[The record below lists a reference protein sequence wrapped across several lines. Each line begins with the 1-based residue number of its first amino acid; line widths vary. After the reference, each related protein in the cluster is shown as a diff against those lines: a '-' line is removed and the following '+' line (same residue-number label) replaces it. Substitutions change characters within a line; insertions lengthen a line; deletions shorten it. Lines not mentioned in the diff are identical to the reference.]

1 MSSNVPM
8 TQTECADKLGISL
21 IEFKHLGKRV
31 EGRSLETDL
40 INPED
45 FERYKKVYE
54 SEKAKPAKPA
64 MQLVKPELSHDNSVQ
79 THDNLNPNDLYKQA
93 YQAGVNKARMAF
105 AIQTK
110 AFQTHLDAL
119 VKGEIAI
126 DGDVN
131 PDELAREIAQIEQ
144 SLSMGN

>member
-1 MSSNVPM
+1 MSVPL
-8 TQTECADKLGISL
+8 TQTECAEKLGISL

-54 SEKAKPAKPA
+54 SEKVKPAKPA
-64 MQLVKPELSHDNSVQ
+64 MQLIKPDLSHDNNGQ
-79 THDNLNPNDLYKQA
+79 TQSDLNPNELYKQA
-93 YQAGVNKARMAF
+93 YKTGRAKAKMAY

-110 AFQTHLDAL
+110 SFQTHLDAL
-119 VKGEIAI
+119 VKGEITI
-126 DGDVN
+126 DSEIN

-144 SLSMGN
+144 ALSMGN